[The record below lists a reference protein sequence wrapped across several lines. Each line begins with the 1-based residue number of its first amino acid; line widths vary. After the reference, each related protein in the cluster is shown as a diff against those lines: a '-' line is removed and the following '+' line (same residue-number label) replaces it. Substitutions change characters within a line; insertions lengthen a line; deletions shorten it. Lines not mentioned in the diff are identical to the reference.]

1 MVLVSPDKTLWA
13 TRDKITVRG
22 DAEVVTSRLDCVDWL
37 GLCVGEEDGE
47 GEEEEEELEYWNG
60 WPLEVSWESHSCLIS
75 CVTVV
80 MSEVT

>member
-47 GEEEEEELEYWNG
+47 GEEEELEYWNG